1 MTSLHTH
8 RSTRGLT
15 LIEVVI
21 SLGILV
27 FIGAMTWQTIAGS
40 LMLREILEYEDSVSR
55 SARVA
60 MDQIKKELRVAFLTS
75 NIQAV
80 NTYQTVFIG
89 KDGGDE
95 DSLWFN
101 TMAHRRKY
109 VNAREGDQAEVTL
122 WADKGTKQTGTVLFH
137 RESGRVDHEPER
149 GGVVLPMITHVKQ
162 FNLRYLDGQINEW
175 VEEWDSTGAEQNNRL
190 PRAVEITLV
199 IEKEHPETGE
209 EQEFTFLNTVV
220 LETATPMQRSLL
232 AGDGGG
238 RKLPI

>member
-1 MTSLHTH
+1 MMTLS
-8 RSTRGLT
+8 RSHRGLT

-27 FIGAMTWQTIAGS
+27 FMGVMTWQTIAGS
-40 LMLREILEYEDSVSR
+40 LMLRDILEYEDSVSR

-60 MDQIKKELRVAFLTS
+60 MDQIKKEIRVAFLTS
-75 NIQAV
+75 NTAAV

-95 DSLWFN
+95 DQLWFN

-109 VNAREGDQAEVTL
+109 VGAREGDQAEVTL
-122 WADKGTKQTGTVLFH
+122 WVEKGTRETEQVLFH
-137 RESGRVDHEPER
+137 RESGRVDHEPEK
-149 GGVVLPMITHVKQ
+149 GGVVLPMITHVKT
-162 FNLRYLDGQINEW
+162 FNLRYLDGTLNEW
-175 VEEWDSTGAEQNNRL
+175 TDEWDSTGPDQSNRL

-199 IEKEHPETGE
+199 IEKEHPETGD
-209 EQEFTFLNTVV
+209 EQTFTFLNTVV
-220 LETATPMQRSLL
+220 LETAVPMKRSLL